1 VNAVVDD
8 LPVGYYRD
16 NAAFVFE
23 FVLQRYADLLTP
35 VERAYGEQFFQLSL
49 SAQRFY
55 VRLALRKG
63 PLFRSD
69 KLQYAEIDDIATA
82 ASELIDAGYLAQG
95 EHASFYALLSLLVKV
110 ELSRFRKAVHAE
122 VVHLKSMP
130 LANASREALIDD
142 LHLHSSAAALRDFV
156 DVEIGCQIYEP
167 LQLPILQTFRLL
179 FFGNLHQDF
188 TEFVLNDLGI
198 LPYEDYAIDQNMR
211 FFDRRELVDQAG
223 MLALLRDQA
232 ETLIEAG
239 STSELQAF
247 AHALPPQ
254 VAPELQRRLDKVNN
268 RVARQLE
275 RYGDTTAALQLYART
290 TSGMARERRVRLL
303 AADPAQW
310 FAALDLCAETLSA
323 PENESEVD
331 FAASFATRLYRKV
344 EARQSTLPQSTS
356 PQSTSPMSAHHS
368 PAYFAV
374 RVKPKP
380 DCVVRELRVAQIVG
394 RRVELL
400 AADHFD
406 ALGWRAFYVE
416 NSLLPSIFGLAYWDI
431 IYAPVRGAF
440 FNPFQ
445 RGPADLYTGDFCF
458 QRRVALQDR
467 LLELA
472 NIEALQQR
480 VLDTFRLKAGRVN
493 PFVHWGALSLELL
506 DNCFS
511 RIPIT
516 DFHAV
521 FQRLLADPRAN
532 RSGFPDLIVFPAAGG
547 YLLAEVKGPND
558 KLQTNQTRWLRYFN
572 ECDIPHEVVN
582 VSWL

>member
-16 NAAFVFE
+16 NIAFVFE
-23 FVLQRYADLLTP
+23 FILQRYADLLTP

-69 KLQYAEIDDIATA
+69 KLQYAEIDDIAAA
-82 ASELIDAGYLAQG
+82 ASELIEAGYLARG
-95 EHASFYALLSLLVKV
+95 ELAPFDALLSLLVKA
-110 ELSRFRKAVHAE
+110 ELSRFRKAIHAE
-122 VVHLKSMP
+122 AVHLKAIP
-130 LANASREALIDD
+130 LANASRESLMDD
-142 LHLHSSAAALRDFV
+142 LQLHGSAAALRDFV

-179 FFGNLHQDF
+179 FFGNLRQDF

-198 LPYEDYAIDQNMR
+198 LPYEDYAIDQNTR
-211 FFDRRELVDQAG
+211 FFDRRELLDQAR

-247 AHALPPQ
+247 ARALPKQ
-254 VAPELQRRLDKVNN
+254 VASELQRRLDKVNN

-275 RYGDTTAALQLYART
+275 RYGDTKAAVQLYART

-310 FAALDLCAETLSA
+310 SAALDLCAQILLA
-323 PENESEVD
+323 PENESEGD

-344 EARQSTLPQSTS
+344 EARQSTS
-356 PQSTSPMSAHHS
+356 PQSTSRLSAQHS
-368 PAYFAV
+368 SAYFAV
-374 RVKPKP
+374 RAKPKP
-380 DCVVRELRVAQIVG
+380 DCVVRELRVAQIAG

-400 AADHFD
+400 AADYFD
-406 ALGWRAFYVE
+406 ALGDRAFYVE

-445 RGPADLYTGDFCF
+445 RGPADLYTGDFCVK
-458 QRRVALQDR
+458 RRVALQDR
-467 LLELA
+467 LLELSH
-472 NIEALQQR
+472 IEALQQR
-480 VLDTFRLKAGRVN
+480 VLDTLRLKAGRVN

-506 DNCFS
+506 DSCFA

-516 DFHAV
+516 HFHAV

-532 RSGFPDLIVFPAAGG
+532 RSGFPDLIVFPDAGG

>member
-1 VNAVVDD
+1 MNAVVDD

-16 NAAFVFE
+16 NVAFLFE

-69 KLQYAEIDDIATA
+69 KLQYAEIDDIAA
-82 ASELIDAGYLAQG
+82 AAAELIEAGYLAQG
-95 EHASFYALLSLLVKV
+95 EDAPFDAFLSLLVKA
-110 ELSRFRKAVHAE
+110 ELSRFRKVVHAE
-122 VVHLKSMP
+122 AIHLKSMP
-130 LANASREALIDD
+130 LANVSREALTDD
-142 LHLHSSAAALRDFV
+142 LQLNSSVAALRDFV
-156 DVEIGCQIYEP
+156 DVEIGCQVYQP

-198 LPYEDYAIDQNMR
+198 LPYEDYAIDQHTR
-211 FFDRRELVDQAG
+211 FFDRRELLDQAE

-239 STSELQAF
+239 SASELQAF
-247 AHALPPQ
+247 ARALPPQ
-254 VAPELQRRLDKVNN
+254 VASELQRRLDKVNN

-275 RYGDTTAALQLYART
+275 RYGDTKAALQLYART

-310 FAALDLCAETLSA
+310 SAALDLCAQMLSA

-344 EARQSTLPQSTS
+344 EVRQSTS
-356 PQSTSPMSAHHS
+356 PQSTSPLTAHHS

-374 RVKPKP
+374 RAKPKP
-380 DCVVRELRVAQIVG
+380 DCVLRELRVAQIAG

-400 AADHFD
+400 AADHFE
-406 ALGWRAFYVE
+406 ALGGRAFYVE

-445 RGPADLYTGDFCF
+445 RGPADLYTGDFCL

-467 LLELA
+467 LLELTH
-472 NIEALQQR
+472 IEALQQR
-480 VLDTFRLKAGRVN
+480 VLDTLRLKVGRVN

-506 DNCFS
+506 DSCFA

-516 DFHAV
+516 HFHAV

>member
-16 NAAFVFE
+16 NVAFLFE

-69 KLQYAEIDDIATA
+69 KLQYAEIDDIAA
-82 ASELIDAGYLAQG
+82 AAAELIEAGYLAQG
-95 EHASFYALLSLLVKV
+95 EDAPFDAFLSLLVKA
-110 ELSRFRKAVHAE
+110 ELSRFRKVVHAE
-122 VVHLKSMP
+122 AIHLKSMP
-130 LANASREALIDD
+130 LANVSREALTDD
-142 LHLHSSAAALRDFV
+142 LQLNSSVAALRDFV
-156 DVEIGCQIYEP
+156 DVEIGCQVYQP

-198 LPYEDYAIDQNMR
+198 LPYEDYAIDQHTR
-211 FFDRRELVDQAG
+211 FFDRRELLDQAE

-239 STSELQAF
+239 SASELQAF
-247 AHALPPQ
+247 ARALPPQ
-254 VAPELQRRLDKVNN
+254 VASELQRRLDKVNN

-275 RYGDTTAALQLYART
+275 RYGDTKAALQLYART

-310 FAALDLCAETLSA
+310 SAALDLCAQMLSA

-344 EARQSTLPQSTS
+344 EARQSTS
-356 PQSTSPMSAHHS
+356 PQSTSLLTAHHT

-374 RVKPKP
+374 RAKPKP
-380 DCVVRELRVAQIVG
+380 DCVLRELRVAQIAG

-400 AADHFD
+400 AADHFE
-406 ALGWRAFYVE
+406 ALGGRAFYVE

-445 RGPADLYTGDFCF
+445 RGPADLYTGDFCL

-467 LLELA
+467 LLELTH
-472 NIEALQQR
+472 IEALQQR
-480 VLDTFRLKAGRVN
+480 VLDTLRLKVGRVN

-506 DNCFS
+506 DSCFA

-516 DFHAV
+516 HFHAV